1 MNVLL
6 VDDEPLELEQMEY
19 LIKNMFPLWKFFKAA
34 DACQAI
40 TINQNHKINIAF
52 LDINLP
58 GRSGLEF
65 GEELRALNKEV
76 DIIMVTAYQSFDYAQ
91 QSIRIG
97 VLDYLTKPIIESE
110 LYKVLSQYSDTDTS
124 NQYSSLIHQTILYIH
139 DHFTE
144 KLSLSDV
151 AREVHT
157 NHTYLSR
164 KFHEEVGVSFSEYL
178 IDYRIQAAKRYL
190 TNNPNWN
197 ISDVAENSGFNSQHY
212 FSTLFRKIEGITPKE
227 YREKGK

>member
-19 LIKNMFPLWKFFKAA
+19 MIKSIFPLWKFHKAA
-34 DACQAI
+34 DACQAL
-40 TINQNHKINIAF
+40 TINQNHKINLAF

-65 GEELRALNKEV
+65 GEELRSLNNDV

-97 VLDYLTKPIIESE
+97 VVDYLTKPVIESE
-110 LYKVLSQYSDTDTS
+110 LQKVLSRYIQSDSS
-124 NQYSSLIHQTILYIH
+124 NHYSSLIHQTLLYIH
-139 DHFTE
+139 EHFAE
-144 KLSLSDV
+144 KLSLSDI

-157 NHTYLSR
+157 NHSYLSR

-178 IDYRIQAAKRYL
+178 IDYRIQAAKRFL

-212 FSTLFRKIEGITPKE
+212 FSTLFRKIEGVTPKE
-227 YREKGK
+227 FREKGK

>member
-19 LIKNMFPLWKFFKAA
+19 LIKKMFPLWKFFKAA

-65 GEELRALNKEV
+65 GEELRALNKDV

-110 LYKVLSQYSDTDTS
+110 LYKVLSKYSDTDTS
-124 NQYSSLIHQTILYIH
+124 NQYSSLIHQTLIYIH
-139 DHFTE
+139 DHFAE

>member
-6 VDDEPLELEQMEY
+6 VDDEPLVLEQMEY
-19 LIKNMFPLWKFFKAA
+19 MIQSIFPFWTFHKAA
-34 DACQAI
+34 DAVQAL
-40 TINQNHKINIAF
+40 TINQTHKINLAF

-65 GEELRALNKEV
+65 GEDLRALNKEV
-76 DIIMVTAYQSFDYAQ
+76 EIIMVTAHQSFDYAQ

-97 VLDYLTKPIIESE
+97 VVDYLTKPVIESE
-110 LYKVLSQYSDTDTS
+110 LHKVLSKYQESGATQ
-124 NQYSSLIHQTILYIH
+124 NYSSLIHHSLTFIH
-139 DHFTE
+139 ENFAE
-144 KLSLSDV
+144 KISLSDI

-157 NHTYLSR
+157 NPTYLSR
-164 KFHEEVGVSFSEYL
+164 KFHEEVGTSFSEYL
-178 IDYRIQAAKRYL
+178 MHYRIKAAKRAL
-190 TNNPNWN
+190 IANTNWS

-227 YREKGK
+227 FREKGK